1 VAEAWGRKAPIG
13 EFYQAFFD
21 MYTCYHMLVCVFE
34 ENGYQIYLSND
45 MVKYCR
51 EKRQYPNIK
60 NVTHTSDKLL
70 RIGRLE
76 APVWRGDI
84 LFQKHHSDQD
94 TLVEQLHYL
103 GTNMNDDLPDALE
116 MAVWGLEN
124 GGPSGKCVSRSSGRR
139 SFREV
144 VTGLIRPSAVLRREY
159 YRN

>member
-1 VAEAWGRKAPIG
+1 
-13 EFYQAFFD
+13 
-21 MYTCYHMLVCVFE
+21 
-34 ENGYQIYLSND
+34 
-45 MVKYCR
+45 MVRYCR
-51 EKRQYPNIK
+51 ERKQYPNIK
-60 NVTHTSDKLL
+60 GVTHTSDKLM

-76 APVWRGDI
+76 APVARGDI
-84 LFQKHHSDQD
+84 QFIKHHSYQD
-94 TLVEQLHYL
+94 TLLEQLHYL

-139 SFREV
+139 SIREV